1 MGQRL
6 IISENERSQI
16 AKMYG
21 LVNEQSSTLSSLS
34 DSSTY
39 KWNKLSQSTNV
50 CIEFAELMG
59 KKYCKKRQKVN
70 WIYLDPI
77 TIEIKEFP
85 QLSKLMNH
93 FILNPNSMED
103 FEKTINEVGFDL
115 TNPEKMYNDIFR
127 FSQLIEDE
135 VKNMNVE
142 LNKDKGN
149 PNLKPEEYNFD
160 NYKKVLSV
168 IKDGL
173 ENLKSE
179 NPVDVQNM
187 DDNLKDNNLK
197 DDNLKDDN
205 LKK

>member
-6 IISENERSQI
+6 IISEEDRSRI

-21 LVNEQSSTLSSLS
+21 LINEQSST
-34 DSSTY
+34 Y
-39 KWNKLSQSTNV
+39 KWDKPSRSAGI
-50 CIEFAELMG
+50 CIEFTELLG
-59 KKYCKKRQKVN
+59 KKYCKKRQNVN

-93 FILNPNSMED
+93 FILNPDSMED

-149 PNLKPEEYNFD
+149 PNLKPEEYNIN

-173 ENLKSE
+173 DNLKSE

>member
-70 WIYLDPI
+70 LIYLDPI

-127 FSQLIEDE
+127 FSQLIKDE

-197 DDNLKDDN
+197 DDNLK
-205 LKK
+205 K

>member
-21 LVNEQSSTLSSLS
+21 LVNEQ
-34 DSSTY
+34 SSTY

-70 WIYLDPI
+70 LIYLDPI

-127 FSQLIEDE
+127 FSQLIKDE

-197 DDNLKDDN
+197 DDNLK
-205 LKK
+205 K